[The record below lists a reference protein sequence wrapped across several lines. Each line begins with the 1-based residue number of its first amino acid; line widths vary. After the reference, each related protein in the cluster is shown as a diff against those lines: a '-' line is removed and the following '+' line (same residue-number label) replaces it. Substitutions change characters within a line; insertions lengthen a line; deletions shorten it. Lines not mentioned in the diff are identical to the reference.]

1 MGRFVSDRAN
11 TSNASL
17 RRREIISMNAIAA
30 SAIATA
36 LRVPGQWVIV
46 KPRDFMYSRSTC
58 SRPVPITCHTR
69 VSVAA
74 SIISRVPT
82 DPPMSTTTSTPS
94 NWGATGRA

>member
-1 MGRFVSDRAN
+1 
-11 TSNASL
+11 
-17 RRREIISMNAIAA
+17 MNAIAA

-36 LRVPGQWVIV
+36 LRAPGQWVIV
-46 KPRDFMYSRSTC
+46 KPRDFMYSRSTW
-58 SRPVPITCHTR
+58 SRPVPITCQTR

-82 DPPMSTTTSTPS
+82 EPPMSTTTSTPS